1 MPSLENSDSSLNEI
15 SHDPYLFSVSN
26 YMQSAWLG
34 HAPFLKFLIREQKPG
49 VFVELGVHN
58 GFSYFVGCQSIQEC
72 SLNTKSF
79 AVDHWEGDNQAGLFD
94 DSVYQGVIN
103 LNAKYSD
110 FSTIL
115 KMSFVDALNTFK
127 DQTIDLLHIDG
138 FHSYEAIK
146 EDFETWLPKVSQNG
160 IILLHDIHVRR
171 NTFGVYRFW
180 RELKAQFKTIE
191 FVGSHGL
198 GVVFLGEVPVGK
210 LHELVNLSLDGGLA
224 QIQGTFGSITDD
236 VVQNAKSVELDS
248 ALAERDSALVERDS
262 ALAERDSA
270 LAERDSALA
279 ERDSALAERD
289 SALAERDG
297 VLNSTVWKIFKPY
310 RMLKDK
316 L

>member
-1 MPSLENSDSSLNEI
+1 LEPALEYFDSSLNEI

-34 HAPFLKFLIREQKPG
+34 HAPFLKFLIREQKPSL
-49 VFVELGVHN
+49 FVELGVHN
-58 GFSYFVGCQSIQEC
+58 GFSYFVGCQSIREC
-72 SLNTKSF
+72 SLNSKSF
-79 AVDHWEGDNQAGLFD
+79 AIDHWEGDQQAGLFE
-94 DSVYQGVIN
+94 DSVYQGVMS
-103 LNAKYSD
+103 LNTKYSD
-110 FSTIL
+110 FSTLL
-115 KMSFVDALNTFK
+115 KMSFAEALKIFK

-146 EDFETWLPKVSQNG
+146 EDFETWLPKVSPNG

-171 NTFGVYRFW
+171 NTFGVYKFW
-180 RELKAQFKTIE
+180 REIKSQFKTIE

-210 LHELVNLSLDGGLA
+210 LDELVRRSLDGELA

-236 VVQNAKSVELDS
+236 VVQNAKSVEL
-248 ALAERDSALVERDS
+248 LG

-289 SALAERDG
+289 S
-297 VLNSTVWKIFKPY
+297 VLNSTIWKISKPY
-310 RMLKDK
+310 RSLKGK